1 MTVISTVVVPVPPL
15 FVALIVYVAV
25 EETTVGVPL
34 ITPVVA
40 LKVRPFGKVRM
51 GKLTK

>member
-1 MTVISTVVVPVPPL
+1 MVGGISLTVISTVVVPVPPL

-40 LKVRPFGKVRM
+40 KSQTIR
-51 GKLTK
+51 